1 MTKTK
6 RRIRRIRELRDQGKK
21 VREIADIMK
30 ISESY
35 VGKLITKAGLAQTTP
50 EPVTEAVVT
59 PEPEQALPG
68 APELVSEPSPASASQ
83 QPILVKLLRSCPNP
97 KFWEADLDGVKVK
110 CRLRKLQDA
119 SFLKKGMHVKVLEEN
134 GLYKL
139 WT

>member
-35 VGKLITKAGLAQTTP
+35 VSKLITIAGLAQTTP
-50 EPVTEAVVT
+50 EPVSEAVVA
-59 PEPEQALPG
+59 PEPESALPG
-68 APELVSEPSPASASQ
+68 APEPVASASQ
-83 QPILVKLLRSCPNP
+83 QPIQVKLLRSSPNP

-110 CRLRKLQDA
+110 CKLRKLRDA
-119 SFLKKGMHVKVLEEN
+119 ALLKPGMHVKVREEN
-134 GLYKL
+134 GLYQL